1 MQAARKKPK
10 QPLDHE
16 PEAVAYALDNSG
28 LTMTQLAEMCGVSL
42 SLISEIIAGTRNAT
56 PVMIGKLASALNC
69 PRVVLE
75 RKREPQTAPAGDVD
89 LPGVQGAERSGAV
102 GHDLPERGRPPQAPA
117 AATSQEVR

>member
-75 RKREPQTAPAGDVD
+75 RKREPKTAPAADVEVRALRSD
-89 LPGVQGAERSGAV
+89 ERAV
-102 GHDLPERGRPPQAPA
+102 ADDLPELRQVAGDA
-117 AATSQEVR
+117 